1 MKKMLLSAATLSLL
15 ALTACGGVAT
25 PTPSAA
31 PTSPSTPAQVPVQ
44 APAAA
49 PTLTLLVTDPA
60 ALAASGLSVTLEGKD
75 LVFVAGFKP
84 ISIRL
89 RLPDGTYS
97 ASTGGAAGQALT
109 STLKRTAVAGM
120 TIEVG
125 QAFYTPVAAL
135 VLK

>member
-1 MKKMLLSAATLSLL
+1 MKKMLLSVLTVSLL

-31 PTSPSTPAQVPVQ
+31 PTSPSVPATSPVQ

-49 PTLTLLVTDPA
+49 PTLTLVVTDPA

-75 LVFVAGFKP
+75 LVFVSGFKP
-84 ISIRL
+84 ISVRL
-89 RLPDGTYS
+89 KLPDGTYS
-97 ASTGGAAGQALT
+97 ARTGGAAGQALT
-109 STLKRTAVAGM
+109 STLKREAVAGLV
-120 TIEVG
+120 IEVG
-125 QAFYTPVAAL
+125 QAFYAPVAAV